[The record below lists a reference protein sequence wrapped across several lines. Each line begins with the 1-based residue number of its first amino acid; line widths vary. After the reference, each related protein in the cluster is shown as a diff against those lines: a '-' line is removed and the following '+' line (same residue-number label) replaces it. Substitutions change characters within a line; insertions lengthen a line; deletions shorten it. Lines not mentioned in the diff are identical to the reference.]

1 MQKRIALPMAA
12 ALTGYDS
19 RAQAKELGFEA
30 LGADALSKVVAQ
42 VIAEHPEEWK
52 RYVAGD
58 EGVKKKLSGLFTGQI
73 MRATSGKANGAEVAA
88 ELARLAG

>member
-1 MQKRIALPMAA
+1 MLVRGLIAIASGCPSG
-12 ALTGYDS
+12 TC
-19 RAQAKELGFEA
+19 RVE
-30 LGADALSKVVAQ
+30 
-42 VIAEHPEEWK
+42 IAEHPEEWK